1 MAEPKVL
8 LCIFS
13 YRDKSKSSEKFG
25 KVCTDRYD
33 ELVFWNLP
41 NFGNLPVNG
50 FDIDITVV
58 GFEK

>member
-13 YRDKSKSSEKFG
+13 YRDKSKSSEKFVPIG
-25 KVCTDRYD
+25 YD
-33 ELVFWNLP
+33 ELVFRNLP
-41 NFGNLPVNG
+41 YFGNLPVNG